1 MLPKRRNENL
11 DIIQSIVDIEL
22 MYNVDWDVKYKGQ
35 SDDVDW

>member
-22 MYNVDWDVKYKGQ
+22 MCNVDWDVKYKWQ